1 MMESL
6 YNIDF
11 LASLSA
17 LILGIL
23 GIYYSFKLANTYQG
37 GIFEKPW
44 LYILYGLC
52 LLSLWALLLSIDS
65 LMRLNISSAAHWVG
79 IVGGI
84 LFILGVRMQV
94 KIWERGMKAVER
106 KTDSSD

>member
-1 MMESL
+1 MIEGLHS
-6 YNIDF
+6 IDF

-17 LILGIL
+17 LILGVL

-65 LMRLNISSAAHWVG
+65 LMKLNISSVAHWIG
-79 IVGGI
+79 IVGGV

-94 KIWERGMKAVER
+94 KVWERGIKMMEKEG
-106 KTDSSD
+106 KPS